1 MTGGGTM
8 IGMWARTGAALAA
21 AFLAGCAEP
30 DVILPGERLGLRA
43 GAGVVEVN
51 RAAPITLRAPVVNAD
66 WTHRGGDAQHDAPH
80 PELNS
85 ALSLA
90 FATDIGA
97 GDSRGARITAAPVV
111 AQGLIYTLDATS
123 VVSAVGTNG
132 AIVWQRD
139 LTPPTDR
146 RYDASGGGLA
156 VANGVLYVNLGFGR
170 TVAVDARSG
179 AEIWT
184 QDLDAP
190 ASAAPTVL
198 NGIVYVVARDSR
210 AWALDAATGRVRW
223 QIVGTPSTT
232 SFGGGAGAAV
242 TSDIAVF
249 PFPSGELLAA
259 FPEGGLR
266 RWSTVLAGERLG
278 SAAGI
283 AATDIGGDPVID
295 GDRLYAGNTSGRLA
309 AIELATGERI
319 WTVND
324 GVTGPVWTAGG
335 SLFAVNDLN
344 QLIRLEAATGDTIWR
359 VQLPV
364 GETRGLFGRRDVRF
378 VHYGPILAGGRLV
391 VASSD
396 GVLRQFDPVSGAT
409 LAETAIPGGA
419 ASAPAIA
426 GGALYVVSQDGAL
439 LAFR

>member
-1 MTGGGTM
+1 M
-8 IGMWARTGAALAA
+8 
-21 AFLAGCAEP
+21 
-30 DVILPGERLGLRA
+30 
-43 GAGVVEVN
+43 
-51 RAAPITLRAPVVNAD
+51 
-66 WTHRGGDAQHDAPH
+66 
-80 PELNS
+80 
-85 ALSLA
+85 
-90 FATDIGA
+90 
-97 GDSRGARITAAPVV
+97 
-111 AQGLIYTLDATS
+111 
-123 VVSAVGTNG
+123 
-132 AIVWQRD
+132 
-139 LTPPTDR
+139 
-146 RYDASGGGLA
+146 
-156 VANGVLYVNLGFGR
+156 
-170 TVAVDARSG
+170 
-179 AEIWT
+179 
-184 QDLDAP
+184 
-190 ASAAPTVL
+190 
-198 NGIVYVVARDSR
+198 
-210 AWALDAATGRVRW
+210 
-223 QIVGTPSTT
+223 
-232 SFGGGAGAAV
+232 
-242 TSDIAVF
+242 
-249 PFPSGELLAA
+249 
-259 FPEGGLR
+259 
-266 RWSTVLAGERLG
+266 
-278 SAAGI
+278 
-283 AATDIGGDPVID
+283 ID